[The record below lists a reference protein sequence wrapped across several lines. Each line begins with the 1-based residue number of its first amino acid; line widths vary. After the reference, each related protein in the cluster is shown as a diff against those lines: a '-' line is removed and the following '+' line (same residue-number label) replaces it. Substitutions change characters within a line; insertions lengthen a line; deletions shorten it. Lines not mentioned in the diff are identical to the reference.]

1 MCGIVGLIG
10 DIGNEDLD
18 WIARST
24 EKLSHRGPDATHIW
38 LAPESNAL
46 LAHNRLSVIDTN
58 SSSDQPFVSLDGDLV
73 IVFNGEI
80 YNYIELR
87 DSLVKEGE
95 SFRTNGD
102 TEVLLASYRRWGFD
116 CLSRL
121 NGMFA
126 FAIWDKRRGVGH
138 EQLFVARDRAGEKPF
153 YYLNGGR
160 SFEFASE
167 LKGLRTN
174 RKFDFQG
181 LNHYLALGYVPGDLC
196 IAEGVKKLPP
206 ASAGLLDMQNGQF
219 KIWQYWFLPENQTG
233 SNKNVD
239 GDELAEEAWSLLL
252 ESTRLR
258 LRSDVPTGV
267 FLSGGL
273 DSSLVT
279 AAATQVSDIPLKT
292 FTIGVPGSSL
302 DESVYAKQI
311 SDSFATDHY
320 VLDIDKLSL
329 EILDDFAQFIDE
341 PIADSSVLPSYMVSR
356 LTRQHVTVAL
366 GGDGGDELFG
376 GYHHYQNILRSTK
389 SLGHIPV
396 SALNV
401 VSRIAA
407 RLPAGIRGR
416 NWLSSQR
423 GGPAESGVWGSPY
436 FDISLRRLLL
446 NPDVVKQLK
455 GGVELPEY
463 RSLALLQNSDGLVD
477 GLTRQDFQQ
486 LLPDDY
492 LVKVDRASMA
502 NSLEVRTPFLDHN
515 LVEFAFS
522 RIPSDWKCTVNE
534 RRKLQNL
541 MAKKYL
547 PSKFEINRKQGF
559 SIPMDDWLR
568 NAQLDCLIELLPKDI
583 FNVNYVKELITGHR
597 RGRTNGAR
605 LFALLMLT
613 HVAYG

>member
-302 DESVYAKQI
+302 DESVYANQI

-389 SLGHIPV
+389 SLGHIPG

>member
-1 MCGIVGLIG
+1 MCGIIGLIG
-10 DIGNEDLD
+10 DIKNEDLD
-18 WIARST
+18 WIDRSA

-38 LAPESNAL
+38 LASEKNAVF
-46 LAHNRLSVIDTN
+46 AHNRLSVIDIN
-58 SSSDQPFVSLDGDLV
+58 SSSDQPFTSLDGDLV

-87 DSLVKEGE
+87 EELVIEGE

-126 FAIWDKRRGVGH
+126 FAIWDRRRGAGL

-153 YYLNGGR
+153 YYLNDGKR
-160 SFEFASE
+160 FEFASE

-196 IAEGVKKLPP
+196 IAEGVKKLPA

-219 KIWQYWFLPENQTG
+219 KTWQYWFLPENQTG
-233 SNKNVD
+233 PNENVD
-239 GDELAEEAWSLLL
+239 GDDLAEQAWSLLL

-279 AAATQVSDIPLKT
+279 AAATQVSDVSVKT
-292 FTIGVPGSSL
+292 FTIGVPGSPM
-302 DESVYAKQI
+302 DESAYAQKI

-320 VLDIDKLSL
+320 VLDVDKLSL

-341 PIADSSVLPSYMVSR
+341 PIADSSLLPSYLVSR
-356 LTRQHVTVAL
+356 LTRSHVTVAL

-396 SALNV
+396 PALNI

-407 RLPAGIRGR
+407 QFPAGIRGR
-416 NWLSSQR
+416 NWLSSLR
-423 GGPAESGVWGSPY
+423 GGPAESGIWGSSY
-436 FDISLRRLLL
+436 FDLNLRRRLLR
-446 NPDVVKQLK
+446 PDIVDQLK
-455 GGVELPEY
+455 GGLELPEY
-463 RSLALLQNSDGLVD
+463 RSLALLQKSNGLID

-486 LLPDDY
+486 LLPDCY

-502 NSLEVRTPFLDHN
+502 NSLEVRTPFLDHK

-522 RIPSDWKCTVNE
+522 RIPSDWKCSPNE
-534 RRKLQNL
+534 RRKVQNL

-547 PSKFEINRKQGF
+547 PSGFEINRKQGF
-559 SIPMDDWLR
+559 SIPMDEWLR
-568 NAQLDCLIELLPKDI
+568 NTQLDCLIELLPKDI
-583 FNVNYVKELITGHR
+583 FNVSYVKELIIGHR

-613 HVAYG
+613 HAAYG